1 MTSNK
6 PYILR
11 ALFEWILDND
21 LTPYLL
27 VNELIENVMVP
38 EGISND
44 NKIVF
49 NLSPSAIRELELLN
63 EAVLFSARFHGR
75 PENVYLPMNAIL
87 GIYANENGEGM
98 MFPEEAFVEAP
109 LGISEVE
116 SKDTK
121 IKKSKVKKTTSKK
134 PSLTIV

>member
-27 VNELIENVMVP
+27 VNELAENIMVP
-38 EGISND
+38 DGLSND
-44 NKIVF
+44 NRIIF
-49 NLSPSAIRELELLN
+49 NLSPSAIRNLELLN
-63 EAVLFSARFHGR
+63 EAVLFSARFHGKS
-75 PENVYLPMNAIL
+75 ENIYIPMNAIL
-87 GIYANENGEGM
+87 AIYANENGEGM
-98 MFPEEAFVEAP
+98 MFPEETHVEST
-109 LGISEVE
+109 SEVA
-116 SKDTK
+116 
-121 IKKSKVKKTTSKK
+121 KVEDKPSTKK

>member
-1 MTSNK
+1 MDTNMTSNK

-27 VNELIENVMVP
+27 VNELADNIMVP
-38 EGISND
+38 DGIAND

-49 NLSPSAIRELELLN
+49 NLSPSAIRDLELLN
-63 EAVLFSARFHGR
+63 EAVLFSARFHGNS
-75 PENVYLPMNAIL
+75 ENIYIPMHAIL
-87 GIYANENGEGM
+87 AIYANENGEGM
-98 MFPEEAFVEAP
+98 MFPEQAKEEENKTEEA
-109 LGISEVE
+109 E
-116 SKDTK
+116 STS
-121 IKKSKVKKTTSKK
+121 KKPAAKK

>member
-27 VNELIENVMVP
+27 VNELADDLMVP
-38 EGISND
+38 DGIANAH
-44 NKIVF
+44 KIIF
-49 NLSPSAIRELELLN
+49 NLSPAAIRGLELLN
-63 EAVLFSARFHGR
+63 EAVLFSARFHAKS
-75 PENVYLPMNAIL
+75 ENIYIPMDAIL
-87 GIYANENGEGM
+87 AIYANENGEGI
-98 MFPEEAFVEAP
+98 MF
-109 LGISEVE
+109 SEQPPVLHNAAEQNE
-116 SKDTK
+116 SS
-121 IKKSKVKKTTSKK
+121 KKPKSKK

>member
-27 VNELIENVMVP
+27 VNELAENIMVP
-38 EGISND
+38 DGLSND
-44 NKIVF
+44 NRIIF
-49 NLSPSAIRELELLN
+49 NLSPSAIRGLELLN
-63 EAVLFSARFHGR
+63 DAVLFSARFHGKS
-75 PENVYLPMNAIL
+75 ENIYIPMNAIL
-87 GIYANENGEGM
+87 AIYANENGEGM
-98 MFPEEAFVEAP
+98 MFPEEAQLETKAEAEKVEDKPQA
-109 LGISEVE
+109 
-116 SKDTK
+116 
-121 IKKSKVKKTTSKK
+121 KK

>member
-27 VNELIENVMVP
+27 VNELADGLMVP
-38 EGISND
+38 DGIAND
-44 NKIVF
+44 NRIIF
-49 NLSPSAIRELELLN
+49 NLTPSAIRDLELLN
-63 EAVLFSARFHGR
+63 DAVLFSARFNGVS
-75 PENVYLPMNAIL
+75 ENIFIPMNAIL
-87 GIYANENGEGM
+87 AIYANENGEGM
-98 MFPEEAFVEAP
+98 MFPEQLAVDDSLPKEDDS
-109 LGISEVE
+109 SEKPTV
-116 SKDTK
+116 
-121 IKKSKVKKTTSKK
+121 KK